1 MTKKHHFLTAAFW
14 ALFVLQA
21 LVIYNLTQEVKI
33 TKQEVVDA
41 RDMALKSEQYKV
53 QLMNI
58 TMYAPLSDGAVEGI
72 DYSGD
77 PSLSASDNKVVPG
90 ETAAAGSNIPFGTKI
105 YVEGLGWRIV
115 NDRGRLI
122 GANDID
128 IAVRTK
134 EESLKFGKQERLV
147 IINNPK
153 KQ

>member
-14 ALFVLQA
+14 ALLVLQA
-21 LVIYNLTQEVKI
+21 LVIYNLAQEVKI
-33 TKQEVVDA
+33 AKQEVVDT

-58 TMYAPLSDGAVEGI
+58 TMYAPLSGGAVEGI
-72 DYSGD
+72 DFSGD
-77 PSLSASDNKVVPG
+77 PSLSASGNKVVPG

-134 EESLKFGKQERLV
+134 EESVKFGKQERLV
-147 IINNPK
+147 IIYNPK
-153 KQ
+153 K